1 MSSVESNLSIS
12 QYLRI
17 NPFGSRSHKDYL
29 VQTET
34 MLSLL
39 AQKNDDDSMKRLSML
54 LCSKRCPTWRP
65 LHQNQRSFGI
75 IGCFETTHV

>member
-12 QYLRI
+12 QYSRMT
-17 NPFGSRSHKDYL
+17 PFGSRSHKDYL

-39 AQKNDDDSMKRLSML
+39 AQKNDDHSMKRLSML
-54 LCSKRCPTWRP
+54 LCSKR
-65 LHQNQRSFGI
+65 
-75 IGCFETTHV
+75 